1 MDGIGEQIDINM
13 NISSLCIRD
22 DGLSKNQA
30 EITYMRNI
38 DLSQYYIHSIETF
51 PFMYRTCETLSYMH
65 YIYNWYIKVF
75 DKVADF
81 RV

>member
-30 EITYMRNI
+30 KITYEKYRPS
-38 DLSQYYIHSIETF
+38 L
-51 PFMYRTCETLSYMH
+51 MYRTCETLPYMH

>member
-30 EITYMRNI
+30 KITYEKYRP
-38 DLSQYYIHSIETF
+38 LS
-51 PFMYRTCETLSYMH
+51 
-65 YIYNWYIKVF
+65 IYT
-75 DKVADF
+75 
-81 RV
+81 